1 MNVSGQRFIVH
12 SSRSDVFTIW
22 NFSDVH
28 YGNKACA
35 VENFKRDIQ
44 KVKDDPYSFW
54 LSTGDLCDYISY
66 TDKRFD
72 PDVVPEYIAV
82 KDLARLGKK
91 LITDMRDML
100 VPIKNKCLGIGL
112 GNHELKYMRYNEQ
125 VDLHSWLCTELEC
138 PNLGYSS
145 MFDVLFLKYAKWRKK
160 PALVSYAKKP
170 SWKTIDHYFKYRFY
184 THHGAGFATTPGGKL
199 NRLIRFMEY
208 FDADIFFCSHVHDQK
223 GQRLVVIGA
232 DEQCKKLIQKEKI
245 GIISGSYLKTYAE
258 DVISYGEQRGYYPTT
273 LGASFVRINPDKNK
287 VTAEV

>member
-1 MNVSGQRFIVH
+1 MNVSGQRLIVH
-12 SSRSDVFTIW
+12 SSRKDVFTIW

-35 VENFKRDIQ
+35 LEAFKADVQ
-44 KVKDDPYSFW
+44 KVKDDPHSFW

-66 TDKRFD
+66 SDRRFD
-72 PDVVPEYIAV
+72 PDVVPDYISV

-100 VPIKNKCLGIGL
+100 MPIKDKCLGIGL

-125 VDLHSWLCTELEC
+125 IDLHSWLCTELEC

-145 MFDVLFLKYAKWRKK
+145 LFDITFVRYPKWRKK
-160 PALVSYAKKP
+160 PSLIPYNKRP
-170 SWKTIDHYFKYRFY
+170 SHSGTEPHKYRIY

-208 FDADIFFCSHVHDQK
+208 FDADIYFCSHVHDQK

-232 DEQCKKLIQKEKI
+232 DEQCTKLVQKEKI
-245 GIISGSYLKTYAE
+245 GVISGSYLKTYAE
-258 DVISYGEQRGYYPTT
+258 NTIGYGEQKGYYPTV
-273 LGASFVRINPDKNK
+273 LGASFVRIDPDKQR